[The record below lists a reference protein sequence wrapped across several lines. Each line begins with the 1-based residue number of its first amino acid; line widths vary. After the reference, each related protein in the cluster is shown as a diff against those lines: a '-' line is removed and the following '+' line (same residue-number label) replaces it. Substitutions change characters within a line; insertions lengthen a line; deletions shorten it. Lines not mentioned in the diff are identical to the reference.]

1 MDESLLFNGVMRAL
15 LGGRR
20 RRGRRA
26 MGYMASAGSTLLSH
40 PTALLT
46 AAGVAWGIFE
56 TLQGGAQA
64 PGAPGA
70 AGFTTAGAGFNSG
83 GAGLDTSGA
92 GLNTAAAPVPETPP
106 LPAMGGVAGPMTDAT
121 RMVRLALS
129 AAQADGALSAEEK
142 STVLARANEAG
153 LADRVE
159 RELQQPLPLADI
171 VRGVTDPGQRAT
183 LYSLAFAVA
192 RADEQVGGAERIYL
206 AQLANLLGLDPA
218 AVQQLE
224 AAAAT
229 KIDAGPERT

>member
-1 MDESLLFNGVMRAL
+1 MDESILFNGVMSAL

-26 MGYMASAGSTLLSH
+26 MGYMASAGSALLSN
-40 PTALLT
+40 PTALLG

-56 TLQGGAQA
+56 TLQGGGQ
-64 PGAPGA
+64 GQVA
-70 AGFTTAGAGFNSG
+70 AG
-83 GAGLDTSGA
+83 GAGLNTSGA
-92 GLNTAAAPVPETPP
+92 GLNAGASGAQPVASMPP
-106 LPAMGGVAGPMTDAT
+106 LPVVGASVAAPMSDAT

-129 AAQADGALSAEEK
+129 AAQADGALSPEERA
-142 STVLARANEAG
+142 TVVARANEAG
-153 LADRVE
+153 LADLVQ
-159 RELQQPLPLADI
+159 RELQQPLPLAEI
-171 VRGVTDPGQRAT
+171 VTGVNDPAQRAT

-224 AAAAT
+224 ASAAK
-229 KIDAGPERT
+229 KIDAAPEHT

>member
-1 MDESLLFNGVMRAL
+1 MDESALFNGVMQAV

-40 PTALLT
+40 PAALMT

-56 TLQGGAQA
+56 TLQGGQEQA
-64 PGAPGA
+64 A
-70 AGFTTAGAGFNSG
+70 TG
-83 GAGLDTSGA
+83 GAGLNTSGA
-92 GLNTAAAPVPETPP
+92 GLNPGGGAQPVTPVHRSLGDGGSMPPLRAVGASVAAP
-106 LPAMGGVAGPMTDAT
+106 MSDAT

-129 AAQADGALSAEEK
+129 AAQADGALGSEERT
-142 STVLARANEAG
+142 TVLARASEAG
-153 LADRVE
+153 LADLVE
-159 RELQQPLPLADI
+159 RELQQPRPLAEI
-171 VRGVTDPGQRAT
+171 VAGVTEPAQRAT
-183 LYSLAFAVA
+183 LYSLAFAVV

-224 AAAAT
+224 AAAA
-229 KIDAGPERT
+229 KQIDAAPEHT

>member
-1 MDESLLFNGVMRAL
+1 MDESVLFNGVMQAL

-26 MGYMASAGSTLLSH
+26 MGYMASAGSALLSN
-40 PTALLT
+40 PTALLG

-56 TLQGGAQA
+56 TLQGGGQGQVA
-64 PGAPGA
+64 
-70 AGFTTAGAGFNSG
+70 TG
-83 GAGLDTSGA
+83 GAGLNTSGA
-92 GLNTAAAPVPETPP
+92 GLNTGASGTQPVASMPP
-106 LPAMGGVAGPMTDAT
+106 LPVVGASVAAPMTDAT

-129 AAQADGALSAEEK
+129 AAQADGALSPEEHA
-142 STVLARANEAG
+142 TVLARANEAG
-153 LADRVE
+153 LADLVQ
-159 RELQQPLPLADI
+159 RELQQPLPLAEI
-171 VRGVTDPGQRAT
+171 VAGVTDPAQRAT

-229 KIDAGPERT
+229 KIDAAPES

>member
-1 MDESLLFNGVMRAL
+1 MDESIVFNGVMRAL

-20 RRGRRA
+20 RRGHRA

-56 TLQGGAQA
+56 TLQGQQGQA
-64 PGAPGA
+64 N
-70 AGFTTAGAGFNSG
+70 TAGT
-83 GAGLDTSGA
+83 GLNTSGA
-92 GLNTAAAPVPETPP
+92 GLNPASAPAPNMPP
-106 LPAMGGVAGPMTDAT
+106 LPVVGAVTAPMTDAT

-129 AAQADGALSAEEK
+129 AAQADGALSAQEK

-153 LADRVE
+153 LADLVE
-159 RELQQPLPLADI
+159 RELQQPLPLAEI
-171 VRGVTDPGQRAT
+171 VSGVTDSAQRAT

-229 KIDAGPERT
+229 KIDAAPEHP